1 MVCVDFFCTRKST
14 IEIVN
19 NFHMLENL
27 CRNSGGVLF
36 LKFFLNFKK
45 RMLIMNA
52 SLFQSGTGP
61 MTGSWPGFG
70 GVVWESLKH
79 ESDAHMY
86 RSKVG
91 EGSIS
96 RKD

>member
-1 MVCVDFFCTRKST
+1 M
-14 IEIVN
+14 
-19 NFHMLENL
+19 
-27 CRNSGGVLF
+27 
-36 LKFFLNFKK
+36 
-45 RMLIMNA
+45 MNA
-52 SLFQSGTGP
+52 SLFQRGTGP
-61 MTGSWPGFG
+61 MTGSWPRFG

-86 RSKVG
+86 RSKVE

>member
-1 MVCVDFFCTRKST
+1 MEGS
-14 IEIVN
+14 
-19 NFHMLENL
+19 FH
-27 CRNSGGVLF
+27 
-36 LKFFLNFKK
+36 K
-45 RMLIMNA
+45 R
-52 SLFQSGTGP
+52 GTGP